1 MDFTDNLRS
10 LVLSQ
15 LALANRDP
23 AKIGVVVD
31 TLVEMLGAAL
41 VVNYRDDGRA
51 MDQACA
57 LLEGAINRSAL
68 EQQARLKAF
77 GAFDG
82 DDLT

>member
-10 LVLSQ
+10 LVLSH

-31 TLVEMLGAAL
+31 ALVEMLGAAL

-82 DDLT
+82 DEA

>member
-1 MDFTDNLRS
+1 MDFTDNLRA

-23 AKIGVVVD
+23 AKIGIVVD
-31 TLVEMLGAAL
+31 GLVEMLGAAL

-68 EQQARLKAF
+68 SQQARLKAF

-82 DDLT
+82 DEA